1 MTGADP
7 LSQQAYQTLKRMILD
22 GIYTAEDVL
31 SERILAEACGVSRSP
46 LRAAVAR
53 LENEGVI
60 SRLANGALTI
70 RAVTVIQLLEIVQTR
85 RILEG
90 LAAERA
96 AGFSPTPR
104 LLAVRD
110 EMHRLLDSTD
120 VPFDDFWR
128 GDSEFHHAV
137 AETARLALLPGIL
150 DELRTVA
157 RRCTIVRT
165 RDTFVQQA
173 REHLAIIDRIMERD
187 PRGARAAMES
197 HFDNTRARFLEWVA
211 RS

>member
-1 MTGADP
+1 MAESET
-7 LSQQAYQTLKRMILD
+7 LSQQAYQSLKRMILD
-22 GIYTAEDVL
+22 GVYTGEDVL

-53 LENEGVI
+53 LESEGVI
-60 SRLANGALTI
+60 ARLPNGALTI
-70 RAVTVIQLLEIVQTR
+70 RTVTVIQLLEIVQLR
-85 RILEG
+85 RMLEG

-96 AGFSPTPR
+96 AGFGCGER
-104 LLAVRD
+104 LAASRD
-110 EMHRLLDSTD
+110 QMRGLLDRTD

-128 GDSEFHHAV
+128 SDTEFHHAV
-137 AETARLALLPGIL
+137 AETGRLALLPGIL

-165 RDTFVQQA
+165 RDTFVRQA
-173 REHLAIIDRIMERD
+173 REHLAVIDRIEARD
-187 PRGARAAMES
+187 PAGARAAMES